1 MPALAHITGLSGEVW
16 PAHVKPRPD
25 ELLSSWLVRL
35 AMAHGIKLHTF
46 CSVTWPLK
54 QIWNRDIDR
63 SADLELLQTL
73 SDKTATPLER
83 VRATTLAAY
92 ESALYEEHKS
102 LGPAAWLM
110 PVGIYHRTRRRC
122 GLQFCERCLVED
134 TEPYYR
140 RKWRLAFTVACEK
153 HHILLRDRC
162 PSCYAPINFHRGEL
176 GDFRKFAAE
185 SLTVC
190 NLCGFDLRAS
200 SEITPSVPV
209 EPSELGFATS
219 LLRAIDAGFMQVS
232 GSVVTYSH
240 LYFAVLRQ
248 IMKVMAMRDRRIH
261 RLRNAI
267 STSFDLAPYNPP
279 TTKAHPDVQEL
290 STIDR
295 RLLLSLA
302 RCLLEE
308 WPNRFVELSREHKI
322 WSSLW
327 LRHFEPR
334 SQERPRPAPFWF
346 WSVVYEHLYRAKYC
360 PSETE
365 TAAAIEHLKQQGL
378 TLNKSSLSRLLG
390 VAVIR
395 RKGLPC

>member
-1 MPALAHITGLSGEVW
+1 MRAQKYDTGLSGRLW
-16 PAHVKPRPD
+16 PAHVKPQRD

-35 AMAHGIKLHTF
+35 AMAHGVKLHTF

-63 SADLELLQTL
+63 SADRELLRTL

-83 VRATTLAAY
+83 VRATTLATY
-92 ESALYEEHKS
+92 ESTLYEEHKS

-122 GLQFCERCLVED
+122 GLQFCTFCLAKD
-134 TEPYYR
+134 AEPYYR
-140 RKWRLAFTVACEK
+140 RKWRLAFMVACEK
-153 HHILLRDRC
+153 HHVLLCDRC
-162 PSCYAPINFHRGEL
+162 PGCHAPINFHRGEL
-176 GDFRKFAAE
+176 GNFKKFAAE
-185 SLTVC
+185 PLTVC

-200 SEITPSVPV
+200 SEIMPPIPITLPEVR
-209 EPSELGFATS
+209 FTTK

-232 GSVVTYSH
+232 ESVVTYSH

-261 RLRNAI
+261 RLRSAI
-267 STSFDLAPYNPP
+267 SNSFGLAPYVPP
-279 TTKAHPDVQEL
+279 MTKAHLDVQEL
-290 STIDR
+290 STSAR
-295 RLLLSLA
+295 RQLLGLA

-308 WPNRFVELSREHKI
+308 WPNRFIELLREHKI

-327 LRHFEPR
+327 LRHFEPG
-334 SQERPRPAPFWF
+334 SQERPRTAPFWF
-346 WSVVYEHLYRAKYC
+346 WSVVHEHLYHAKYC

-365 TAAAIEHLKQQGL
+365 MFAAIDHLKQRGMV
-378 TLNKSSLSRLLG
+378 LNKSSLSRLLG